1 MKYVD
6 FLAPKLDFTKKN
18 VCKSY
23 MAQIEKKTLEIS
35 SQKYKLDF

>member
-6 FLAPKLDFTKKN
+6 FLAPKLDFTKKKRLQVVHGTN
-18 VCKSY
+18 W
-23 MAQIEKKTLEIS
+23 KKTLEIS